1 MPVFRKFLHFSL
13 VSKDLE
19 ALTQEM
25 VNVPDKLET
34 VLRDFNGV
42 QNDLIHSSYLSLKL
56 ILVLLKVSY
65 SVALQLL
72 MSRFFNLSV
81 LFEVLVKPFLDC
93 LIGLSS
99 TSLLNKFIVHLG
111 DTKVIWAIFSENRC
125 RCGLVLV

>member
-1 MPVFRKFLHFSL
+1 
-13 VSKDLE
+13 
-19 ALTQEM
+19 M

-42 QNDLIHSSYLSLKL
+42 QNDTIHSSYLSLKL

-65 SVALQLL
+65 NVTLQLL
-72 MSRFFNLSV
+72 MSRFFSLSV
-81 LFEVLVKPFLDC
+81 LFEVLVKSVLGC

-111 DTKVIWAIFSENRC
+111 DTKVIWAIFSENRR